1 MEIKKLNIIITLGFI
16 AIIGILIAQLL
27 WTRQAYNLEDKKFN
41 QTVNIALLEVVEKLS
56 GGKAAFNESPVQN
69 ISNDYYVVN
78 LNNEFHPAVLEHY
91 LKTEFNHFQI
101 NTDYVYALYN
111 CHSDKMIYGKYVL
124 KNQEDSENRIIKF
137 PKHKNLVYYF
147 SIRFPEKTT
156 YLISSLRFWY
166 LLTFAL
172 IIILLVYVYSIYTI
186 IQQKKFSELQR
197 DFINNMTH
205 EFKTPLSSILLASE
219 ALTNQDTIKVNPK
232 LQTYTSIITDQS
244 HKLNNHIEKI
254 LNIARNDASGLSLKL
269 QKIVLLPFIQEIT
282 NTVKQKNDNISI
294 QIEVEHTIAVLADE
308 FHFANVIYNIL
319 DNSIKYCKTEPSI
332 IISSFKDSKGLY
344 LKFKDNGMGIPS
356 KNIPYI
362 FDKFYRVNTKKS
374 DEINGFGLGL
384 FYVKKVV
391 QQHNWKISVENNT
404 DTGIIITL
412 FLPFKKTTICKSWK
426 NLKSYTQK
434 MIKR

>member
-1 MEIKKLNIIITLGFI
+1 MEIKKLNIIITLGFV

-56 GGKAAFNESPVQN
+56 GGKTSFTESPVQN

-78 LNNEFHPAVLEHY
+78 INNEFHPELLEHY
-91 LKTEFNHFQI
+91 LKTEFTRFQI

-111 CHSDKMIYGKYVL
+111 CQSDQMIYGKFVSQH
-124 KNQEDSENRIIKF
+124 QESPNEKVIKF

-147 SIRFPEKTT
+147 SIRFPDKTT

-166 LLTFAL
+166 VLTFAL

-219 ALTNQDTIKVNPK
+219 ALTKQEQIKENPK

-254 LNIARNDASGLSLKL
+254 LNIAKNDASGLSLKPQRIIL
-269 QKIVLLPFIQEIT
+269 KPFIQDIAE
-282 NTVKQKNDNISI
+282 TVKQKNENILIELSI
-294 QIEVEHTIAVLADE
+294 DESISVVADE
-308 FHFANVIYNIL
+308 FHFNNIIYNIL
-319 DNSIKYCKTEPSI
+319 DNSIKYCETQPKI
-332 IISSFKDSKGLY
+332 IISSLNDAKGLY
-344 LKFKDNGMGIPS
+344 LKFKDNGIGIPA
-356 KNIPYI
+356 KNLPHI
-362 FDKFYRVNTKKS
+362 FDKFYRVNTSKS
-374 DEINGFGLGL
+374 DEVNGFGLGL

-391 QQHNWKISVENNT
+391 QQHNWKISVENNN
-404 DTGIIITL
+404 DKGITTTL
-412 FLPFKKTTICKSWK
+412 FLP
-426 NLKSYTQK
+426 L
-434 MIKR
+434 

>member
-1 MEIKKLNIIITLGFI
+1 MEIKRLNIIITLGFV

-27 WTRQAYNLEDKKFN
+27 WTRQAYNLEDQKFN
-41 QTVNIALLEVVEKLS
+41 QKVNIALLEVVEKMS
-56 GGKAAFNESPVQN
+56 GGKTSFAENPVQN

-78 LNNEFHPAVLEHY
+78 INNEFHPAVLEHY
-91 LKTEFNHFQI
+91 LKTEFTRFQI
-101 NTDYVYALYN
+101 NTNYVYALYN
-111 CHSDKMIYGKYVL
+111 CHSDKMIYGKFISSH
-124 KNQEDSENRIIKF
+124 QESPNYKVIQF

-147 SIRFPEKTT
+147 SIRFPDKTT

-219 ALTNQDTIKVNPK
+219 ALTKQDQVKENPK

-254 LNIARNDASGLSLKL
+254 LNIAKNDASGLSLKP
-269 QKIVLLPFIQEIT
+269 QRIILLPFIQEIAD
-282 NTVKQKNDNISI
+282 TVRQKNENISI
-294 QIEVEHTIAVLADE
+294 EINIDSDTSVIADE
-308 FHFANVIYNIL
+308 FHFSNIIYNIL
-319 DNSIKYCKTEPSI
+319 DNSIKYCETTPKI
-332 IISSFKDSKGLY
+332 IISSFKDTKGLY
-344 LKFKDNGMGIPS
+344 LKFKDNGIGIPA
-356 KNIPYI
+356 KNIPHI
-362 FDKFYRVNTKKS
+362 FDKFYRVNTSKS
-374 DEINGFGLGL
+374 DEVNGFGLGL

-391 QQHNWKISVENNT
+391 QQHNWKISVENNS
-404 DTGIIITL
+404 DKGITITL
-412 FLPFKKTTICKSWK
+412 FLPS
-426 NLKSYTQK
+426 
-434 MIKR
+434 

>member
-1 MEIKKLNIIITLGFI
+1 MEIKKLNIIITLGFV

-27 WTRQAYNLEDKKFN
+27 WTRQAYNIEDKKFN

-56 GGKAAFNESPVQN
+56 GGKTSFSESPVQN

-78 LNNEFHPAVLEHY
+78 INNEFHPAVLEHY
-91 LKTEFNHFQI
+91 LRTEFTRLQI

-111 CHSDKMIYGKYVL
+111 CHSDQMMYGKYISSH
-124 KNQEDSENRIIKF
+124 QESPNTKMIKF

-147 SIRFPEKTT
+147 SIRFPDKTT

-166 LLTFAL
+166 ILTFAL

-219 ALTNQDTIKVNPK
+219 ALTKQQLIKENPK
-232 LQTYTSIITDQS
+232 LQTYTSIITDQGY
-244 HKLNNHIEKI
+244 KLNNHIEKI
-254 LNIARNDASGLSLKL
+254 LNIAKNDASGLLLKP
-269 QKIVLLPFIQEIT
+269 QKILLLPFIQEIVDT
-282 NTVKQKNDNISI
+282 IKQKNENLSI
-294 QIEVEHTIAVLADE
+294 QIEIDGNTSIIADE
-308 FHFANVIYNIL
+308 FHFTNIIYNIL
-319 DNSIKYCKTEPSI
+319 DNSIKYCETIPNI

-344 LKFKDNGMGIPS
+344 LKFKDNGMGIPP
-356 KNIPYI
+356 KNIPHI

-374 DEINGFGLGL
+374 DEVNGFGLGL
-384 FYVKKVV
+384 FYVKKIV
-391 QQHNWKISVENNT
+391 QQHNWKISVENNK
-404 DTGIIITL
+404 DEGITITL
-412 FLPFKKTTICKSWK
+412 FLPS
-426 NLKSYTQK
+426 
-434 MIKR
+434 

>member
-1 MEIKKLNIIITLGFI
+1 MEIKKLNIIITLGFV

-41 QTVNIALLEVVEKLS
+41 QTVNIALLEVAEKMS
-56 GGKAAFNESPVQN
+56 GGKTSFTESPVQN

-78 LNNEFHPAVLEHY
+78 INNEFHPAVLEHY
-91 LKTEFNHFQI
+91 LKTEFTRFQI

-111 CHSDKMIYGKYVL
+111 CHSDKMVYGKYISSH
-124 KNQEDSENRIIKF
+124 QESPNSKVIKF

-147 SIRFPEKTT
+147 SIRFPDKTT

-219 ALTNQDTIKVNPK
+219 ALTKQDIIKGNPK

-244 HKLNNHIEKI
+244 YKLNHHIEKI
-254 LNIARNDASGLSLKL
+254 LNIAKNDASGLSLKP
-269 QKIVLLPFIQEIT
+269 QRIVLLPFIQEIVD
-282 NTVKQKNDNISI
+282 NIKQKNENLSIEIDIDNNISI
-294 QIEVEHTIAVLADE
+294 IADE
-308 FHFANVIYNIL
+308 FHFTNIIYNIL
-319 DNSIKYCKTEPSI
+319 DNSIKYCETYPNI
-332 IISSFKDSKGLY
+332 IISALKDSKGLY
-344 LKFKDNGMGIPS
+344 LKFKDNGMGIPA
-356 KNIPYI
+356 KNIPHI
-362 FDKFYRVNTKKS
+362 FDKFYRVNTQKS
-374 DEINGFGLGL
+374 DEVNGFGLGL
-384 FYVKKVV
+384 FYVKKIV
-391 QQHNWKISVENNT
+391 QQHNWKISVENNP
-404 DTGIIITL
+404 DKGITITL
-412 FLPFKKTTICKSWK
+412 FLPS
-426 NLKSYTQK
+426 
-434 MIKR
+434 

>member
-1 MEIKKLNIIITLGFI
+1 MEIKKLNIIISLGFV

-56 GGKAAFNESPVQN
+56 GGKTSFTESPIQN

-78 LNNEFHPAVLEHY
+78 INNDFHPALLEHY
-91 LKTEFNHFQI
+91 LKTEFTRFQI
-101 NTDYVYALYN
+101 NTNYVYALYN
-111 CHSDKMIYGKYVL
+111 CRSDRMIYGKYVSTHQ
-124 KNQEDSENRIIKF
+124 KSSSNKVIQF

-147 SIRFPEKTT
+147 SIRFPDKAT

-186 IQQKKFSELQR
+186 IQQKKFSELQK

-219 ALTNQDTIKVNPK
+219 ALTKQELVKENPK
-232 LQTYTSIITDQS
+232 LETYTSIITDQS
-244 HKLNNHIEKI
+244 YKLNNHIEKI

-269 QKIVLLPFIQEIT
+269 QKIVLLPFIKEIAESIQ
-282 NTVKQKNDNISI
+282 QKNEDLSI
-294 QIEVEHTIAVLADE
+294 RIDIDETSTVMADE
-308 FHFANVIYNIL
+308 FHFTNIIYNIL
-319 DNSIKYCKTEPSI
+319 DNSIKYCDIQPEI
-332 IISSFKDSKGLY
+332 LISSSKDSKGLY
-344 LKFKDNGMGIPS
+344 LKFRDNGIGIPA
-356 KNIPYI
+356 KNIPHI
-362 FDKFYRVNTKKS
+362 FDKFYRVTTNRS
-374 DEINGFGLGL
+374 DDVNGFGLGL
-384 FYVKKVV
+384 FYVKKIV

-404 DTGIIITL
+404 DKGITITL
-412 FLPFKKTTICKSWK
+412 FLPFVNK
-426 NLKSYTQK
+426 
-434 MIKR
+434 

>member
-1 MEIKKLNIIITLGFI
+1 MEIKKLNIIITLGFV

-56 GGKAAFNESPVQN
+56 GGKTSFTESPVQN

-78 LNNEFHPAVLEHY
+78 INNEFHPELLEHY
-91 LKTEFNHFQI
+91 LKTEFTRFQI

-111 CHSDKMIYGKYVL
+111 CHSDQMIYGKFVTQH
-124 KNQEDSENRIIKF
+124 QESPNEKVIKF

-147 SIRFPEKTT
+147 SIRFPDKTT

-166 LLTFAL
+166 VLTFAL

-219 ALTNQDTIKVNPK
+219 ALTKQEQIKENPK

-254 LNIARNDASGLSLKL
+254 LNIAKNDASGLSLKPQRIIL
-269 QKIVLLPFIQEIT
+269 KPFIQDIAE
-282 NTVKQKNDNISI
+282 TVKQKNENISI
-294 QIEVEHTIAVLADE
+294 ELSIDEGVSVIADE
-308 FHFANVIYNIL
+308 FHFSNIIYNIL
-319 DNSIKYCKTEPSI
+319 DNSIKYCETQPKI
-332 IISSFKDSKGLY
+332 IISSLNDAKGLY
-344 LKFKDNGMGIPS
+344 LKFKDNGIGIPA
-356 KNIPYI
+356 KNLPHI
-362 FDKFYRVNTKKS
+362 FDKFYRVNTSKS
-374 DEINGFGLGL
+374 DEVNGFGLGL

-391 QQHNWKISVENNT
+391 QQHNWKISVENNN
-404 DTGIIITL
+404 DKGITTTL
-412 FLPFKKTTICKSWK
+412 FLP
-426 NLKSYTQK
+426 L
-434 MIKR
+434 

>member
-1 MEIKKLNIIITLGFI
+1 MEIKKLNIIITLGFV

-27 WTRQAYNLEDKKFN
+27 WTRQAYNIEDEKFN

-56 GGKAAFNESPVQN
+56 GGKTSFSENPVQN

-78 LNNEFHPAVLEHY
+78 INNEFHPEVLEYY
-91 LKTEFNHFQI
+91 LKTEFTRLQI

-111 CHSDKMIYGKYVL
+111 CQSDRMMYGKYVS
-124 KNQEDSENRIIKF
+124 KHQESPNMAIKF

-147 SIRFPEKTT
+147 SIRFPDKTT

-166 LLTFAL
+166 VLTFAL

-219 ALTNQDTIKVNPK
+219 ALTKQQLIKENPK
-232 LQTYTSIITDQS
+232 LQTYTSIITDQGY
-244 HKLNNHIEKI
+244 KLNNHIEKI
-254 LNIARNDASGLSLKL
+254 LNIAKNDASGLLLKP
-269 QKIVLLPFIQEIT
+269 QKIILLPFIQEIADT
-282 NTVKQKNDNISI
+282 IKQKNENLSI
-294 QIEVEHTIAVLADE
+294 QIEIDSNISIIADE
-308 FHFANVIYNIL
+308 FHFTNIVYNIL
-319 DNSIKYCKTEPSI
+319 DNSIKYCETQPTI

-344 LKFKDNGMGIPS
+344 LKFKDNGMGIPP
-356 KNIPYI
+356 KNIPHI

-374 DEINGFGLGL
+374 DEVNGFGLGL
-384 FYVKKVV
+384 FYVKKIV
-391 QQHNWKISVENNT
+391 QQHNWKISVENNK
-404 DTGIIITL
+404 DEGITITL
-412 FLPFKKTTICKSWK
+412 FLPS
-426 NLKSYTQK
+426 
-434 MIKR
+434 

>member
-1 MEIKKLNIIITLGFI
+1 MGIKKLNIIISLGFV

-56 GGKAAFNESPVQN
+56 GGKTSFTESPIQN

-78 LNNEFHPAVLEHY
+78 INNEFHPTVLEYY
-91 LKTEFNHFQI
+91 LKTEFNRFQI
-101 NTDYVYALYN
+101 NTNYVYALYN
-111 CHSDKMIYGKYVL
+111 CHSDRMIYGKYVSTHQ
-124 KNQEDSENRIIKF
+124 KSTNKTVNF

-147 SIRFPEKTT
+147 SIRFPDKAT

-166 LLTFAL
+166 ILTFAL

-219 ALTNQDTIKVNPK
+219 ALTKQDTIKENPK
-232 LQTYTSIITDQS
+232 LKTYTSIITDQS
-244 HKLNNHIEKI
+244 YKLNNHIEKI
-254 LNIARNDASGLSLKL
+254 LNIAKTDASGLSLKL
-269 QKIVLLPFIQEIT
+269 QRIVLLPFITEIADSIQ
-282 NTVKQKNDNISI
+282 QKNENLNIRI
-294 QIEVEHTIAVLADE
+294 KLDDTDVIIADE
-308 FHFANVIYNIL
+308 FHFTNIIYNIL
-319 DNSIKYCKTEPSI
+319 DNSIKYCDTAPDI
-332 IISSFKDSKGLY
+332 LIFSFKDSKGLH
-344 LKFKDNGMGIPS
+344 LKFKDNGIGIPS
-356 KNIPYI
+356 KNMPHI
-362 FDKFYRVNTKKS
+362 FDKFYRINTQKS
-374 DEINGFGLGL
+374 DEVNGFGLGL

-404 DTGIIITL
+404 DKGITITL
-412 FLPFKKTTICKSWK
+412 FLPFL
-426 NLKSYTQK
+426 N
-434 MIKR
+434 

>member
-1 MEIKKLNIIITLGFI
+1 MEIKKLNIIITLGFV

-27 WTRQAYNLEDKKFN
+27 WTRQAYNLENKKFD
-41 QTVNIALLEVVEKLS
+41 QKVNIALMEVVEKLS
-56 GGKAAFNESPVQN
+56 GGETSFTENPVQN

-78 LNNEFHPAVLEHY
+78 INNEFHPEVLEHY
-91 LKTEFNHFQI
+91 LKTEFTRFQI

-111 CHSDKMIYGKYVL
+111 CHSDKMIYGKYISTH
-124 KNQEDSENRIIKF
+124 QESPNNKVIKF

-147 SIRFPEKTT
+147 SIRFPDKTT

-219 ALTNQDTIKVNPK
+219 ALTKQELIKENPK

-244 HKLNNHIEKI
+244 YKLNNHIEKI
-254 LNIARNDASGLSLKL
+254 LNIAKNDASGLSLKP
-269 QKIVLLPFIQEIT
+269 QKILLFPFIQEIADT
-282 NTVKQKNDNISI
+282 IKHKNENISI
-294 QIEVEHTIAVLADE
+294 QINVDSTISIIADE
-308 FHFANVIYNIL
+308 FHFTNIIYNIL
-319 DNSIKYCKTEPSI
+319 DNSIKYCETNPQI
-332 IISSFKDSKGLY
+332 NISSFKDSKGLY
-344 LKFKDNGMGIPS
+344 LKFKDNGMGIPA
-356 KNIPYI
+356 KNIPHI
-362 FDKFYRVNTKKS
+362 FDKFYRINTKKS
-374 DEINGFGLGL
+374 DEVNGFGLGL
-384 FYVKKVV
+384 FYVKKIV

-404 DTGIIITL
+404 DKGITITL
-412 FLPFKKTTICKSWK
+412 FLPF
-426 NLKSYTQK
+426 
-434 MIKR
+434 

>member
-1 MEIKKLNIIITLGFI
+1 MEIKKLNIIITLGFV

-27 WTRQAYNLEDKKFN
+27 WTRQAYNIEDKKFN

-56 GGKAAFNESPVQN
+56 GGKTSFNESPVQN

-78 LNNEFHPAVLEHY
+78 INNEFHPAVLEHY
-91 LKTEFNHFQI
+91 LRTEFTRLQI

-111 CHSDKMIYGKYVL
+111 CHSDQMMYGKYISTH
-124 KNQEDSENRIIKF
+124 QESPNTKMIKF
-137 PKHKNLVYYF
+137 PKHANLVYYF
-147 SIRFPEKTT
+147 SIRFPDKAT

-166 LLTFAL
+166 ILTFAL

-219 ALTNQDTIKVNPK
+219 ALTKQELIKENPK
-232 LQTYTSIITDQS
+232 LQTYTSIITDQGY
-244 HKLNNHIEKI
+244 KLNNHIEKI
-254 LNIARNDASGLSLKL
+254 LNIAKNDASGLSLKP
-269 QKIVLLPFIQEIT
+269 QKIILLPFIEEIVDT
-282 NTVKQKNDNISI
+282 IKQKNENLSI
-294 QIEVEHTIAVLADE
+294 QIKIESNTSIIADE
-308 FHFANVIYNIL
+308 FHFTNIVYNIL
-319 DNSIKYCKTEPSI
+319 DNSIKYCETKPNI

-344 LKFKDNGMGIPS
+344 LKFKDNGMGIPT
-356 KNIPYI
+356 KNIPHI

-374 DEINGFGLGL
+374 DEVNGFGLGL
-384 FYVKKVV
+384 FYVKKIV

-404 DTGIIITL
+404 DGGITITL
-412 FLPFKKTTICKSWK
+412 FLPS
-426 NLKSYTQK
+426 
-434 MIKR
+434 